1 MTAERGPGPFLAF
14 QTADTKAFGRDDTGV
29 KTAAGKTVYQPPD
42 YTMYPY
48 DFVNLLHTALVATG
62 GATGDALVHAL
73 NEVET
78 RGANGDERGFNEKNH
93 EGVIDDDVYFASF
106 HDMTYA
112 PVKNDPLSSTL
123 PTIPQT

>member
-1 MTAERGPGPFLAF
+1 
-14 QTADTKAFGRDDTGV
+14 
-29 KTAAGKTVYQPPD
+29 
-42 YTMYPY
+42 MYPY
-48 DFVNLLHTALVATG
+48 DFVNLLHTALVSTV
-62 GATGDALVHAL
+62 GATGDPLVHAL

-93 EGVIDDDVYFASF
+93 EGVIDDDTYFASF

-112 PVKNDPLSSTL
+112 PVKNDPLSATL